1 MNLVDDGAED
11 AHTSPAWD
19 APRQALPRDSRPS
32 RLSFI
37 GFSCT
42 LPDGSMTRLSA
53 HVDVL
58 DGDVQSA
65 IDIVRRAG
73 GLLVPADDD
82 PAIQYFLPWPCAL
95 VQIVALPVGEDTMQP
110 A

>member
-1 MNLVDDGAED
+1 MKLASERVEEAP
-11 AHTSPAWD
+11 ASPAPD
-19 APRQALPRDSRPS
+19 APRQPLPRDSRPS

-42 LPDGSMTRLSA
+42 LPDGSTTRLSA

-95 VQIVALPVGEDTMQP
+95 VQIVALPVGNDMMQP